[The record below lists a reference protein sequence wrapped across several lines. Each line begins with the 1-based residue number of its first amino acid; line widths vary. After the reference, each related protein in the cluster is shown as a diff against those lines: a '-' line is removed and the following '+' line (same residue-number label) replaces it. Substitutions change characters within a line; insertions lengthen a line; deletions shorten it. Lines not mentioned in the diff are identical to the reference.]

1 MSMIPT
7 TTGAA
12 TALALVIP
20 ELKGKMDGMAIR
32 VPTPNVSV
40 VDLVARLK
48 KEATVEEMNKV
59 LKSYAEG
66 KLKGILSFC

>member
-12 TALALVIP
+12 TALSLVIP
-20 ELKGKMDGMAIR
+20 ALKGKMDGMAIR

-40 VDLVARLK
+40 VDLVVQLK
-48 KEATVEEMNKV
+48 KRHTAEEVNQVFK
-59 LKSYAEG
+59 
-66 KLKGILSFC
+66 ILC